1 MWFLLRDRKRSPG
14 GLVELCHPWES
25 GCDDSPRWDDAV
37 TGGWS
42 KDAWF
47 DRKGALVG
55 SIERSGTGA
64 PIHNPDFAIGSAGF
78 SALVAWNARELAGVT
93 GDRELSTASDELAER
108 IDRRWDRSE
117 ERRVGK
123 ECVSTCRSR
132 WAAYH

>member
-1 MWFLLRDRKRSPG
+1 MLCVLG
-14 GLVELCHPWES
+14 GRMLSREGRVGLWHPWES
-25 GCDDSPRWDDAV
+25 WCDYNRRGDYAL

-42 KDAWF
+42 RDGWF
-47 DRKGALVG
+47 DREGTLVG